1 MRIVVLK
8 EGALVVSDKEQN
20 WLLGAPEGIKD
31 ALDIQGIEIPS
42 IVFTTALRSPGIGH
56 LNKAVLRFKEQPL
69 RMNGLSAT
77 PLSRKHGTDYV
88 VDSGDAKI
96 LFSERGD
103 VSTEDTEGYHLAII
117 KNKHRSDKM
126 GDHVITWPWLDAEY
140 LIHEGVVTPL
150 ESLKVWAKPNDVP
163 DNLKKIDEVP
173 LTLEQSNFIARVAK
187 GAGTE
192 DKENWAIAISS
203 FKKSYEKKDG
213 SWVKKQEEKE
223 KAMVS
228 KEEANYNAT
237 GGIAEKSCAN
247 CAYYANGKCSKVE
260 GDISPGGISD
270 IWILSEQV
278 TKEEKDLIKEIE
290 KEGGLASDIISISVD
305 KEKPGSYYV
314 DFGDWAEDATK
325 EAVKKVLGSIEYEM
339 EAPPDENKYKIVWQG
354 SARKEFVDGK
364 PVPRIIDILTAN
376 LHKAYNDTSDHLFKL
391 GYLSQDERLAVGQ
404 SIGDGLDAFRRTIGK
419 EEFCE
424 RAVDKWDVEIPV
436 YKEQLRV
443 YKDKEGNDR
452 WASISSVAMWDR
464 QGEYFTTK
472 AMDWAIAFSKLTGY
486 KGPLRFKHVPG
497 LDGGDCDTQ
506 FRIGDYLFE
515 SGTFRDNS
523 VGNRMKE
530 ILKSSDEYQI
540 SLGLAFAKEDLN
552 QGLYQRAAI
561 FERSMTK
568 KPAVPVT
575 SIVTKE
581 EIEMKIM
588 TEDELKQA
596 AEEFGMDLSEVKTM
610 YERALASGNPLN
622 SQGLKEALKTSG
634 LGAANA
640 VQDEDEEPGY
650 TKEQMKEI
658 LESLSVA
665 EFKELQGLIQE
676 VNKADDAEEDEEEYE
691 EMSDKDKM
699 AKLRAKKKEDDRV
712 ANLETLVLQQ
722 TKAMESLAAALTGK
736 KNEQDLSSAF
746 GSFLSQLPREQANK
760 FVSTQTKQQNTSVDD
775 DAMMEKFKAVME
787 DVLKKQ
793 AQQGPA
799 AIYDQFTSTHL
810 NKGSQ
815 R

>member
-1 MRIVVLK
+1 MRIVILK
-8 EGALVVSDKEQN
+8 EGSIVVSDKQES
-20 WLLGAPEGIKD
+20 WLFGAPEGIKD
-31 ALDIQGIEIPS
+31 ALDKSGIEIPS
-42 IVFTTALRSPGIGH
+42 VVFTTALRSPGIGH

-69 RMNGLSAT
+69 RMNGLSAL

-117 KNKHRSDKM
+117 KNKHRADGL
-126 GDHVITWPWLDAEY
+126 GDHVITWPWPDTEY
-140 LIHEGVVTPL
+140 LIQEGVVTHQ
-150 ESLKVWAKPNDVP
+150 ESSLKEIV
-163 DNLKKIDEVP
+163 
-173 LTLEQSNFIARVAK
+173 
-187 GAGTE
+187 
-192 DKENWAIAISS
+192 
-203 FKKSYEKKDG
+203 EKD
-213 SWVKKQEEKE
+213 
-223 KAMVS
+223 MVS
-228 KEEANYNAT
+228 KEEANYQAV
-237 GGIAEKSCAN
+237 GGTDAKSCAN
-247 CAYYANGKCSKVE
+247 CAYYANSKCSKVE
-260 GDISPGGISD
+260 GDIAPGGISD
-270 IWILSEQV
+270 LWV
-278 TKEEKDLIKEIE
+278 AKEETVE
-290 KEGGLASDIISISVD
+290 KESSIDLDSSDIPLDQD
-305 KEKPGSYYV
+305 KEY
-314 DFGDWAEDATK
+314 
-325 EAVKKVLGSIEYEM
+325 
-339 EAPPDENKYKIVWQG
+339 
-354 SARKEFVDGK
+354 VDGK
-364 PVPRIIDILTAN
+364 PIPRIIDILTAN

-391 GYLSQDERLAVGQ
+391 GYLSQDERLAVAG

-436 YKEQLRV
+436 YKETIQV
-443 YKDKEGNDR
+443 YKDSKGNDR

-464 QGEYFTTK
+464 QGEFFTTK

-552 QGLYQRAAI
+552 NGLYQRAAI

-575 SIVTKE
+575 SIMTKE
-581 EIEMKIM
+581 LEMKIM
-588 TEDELKQA
+588 TEEELKQA
-596 AEEFGMDLSEVKTM
+596 AEEFGMDLQEVKTM

-634 LGAANA
+634 LGAAN
-640 VQDEDEEPGY
+640 VTNDEDDDKEEGY

-665 EFKELQGLIQE
+665 EFKELQGLI
-676 VNKADDAEEDEEEYE
+676 AEFKEEEPEEEDDEEEDLE
-691 EMSDKDKM
+691 KLSPKDKM
-699 AKLRAKKKEDDRV
+699 AALRAKKKEDTRIES
-712 ANLETLVLQQ
+712 LEKLVIQQ
-722 TKAMESLAAALTGK
+722 TKAMEGLASALTGQ
-736 KNEQDLSSAF
+736 KNTQDVASAVS
-746 GSFLSQLPREQANK
+746 SFLSQVPREQANR
-760 FVSTQTKQQNTSVDD
+760 FVSTQTKQQDISIDD
-775 DAMMEKFKAVME
+775 DAMMTKFKAVME
-787 DVLKKQ
+787 EVLKKNQ
-793 AQQGPA
+793 AAGPQ
-799 AIYDQFTSTHL
+799 AIYDQFTSQHL